1 MKFIILNG
9 SPKSEKSVTLQSI
22 KYLEMHNKNHE
33 FEYVHI
39 TREIKKYQKDVN
51 EMIKLCEKIS
61 NSDGVIW
68 SFPVYCAF
76 IPSNYKKFIELI
88 FEYGLEKYFEGRY
101 TTAFSTSIHFY
112 DHTAQNY
119 IHGICDDL
127 NMNYIKYL
135 SHDMND
141 LLKKNQREELQGFLD
156 IFAYSITN
164 NIKISKEY
172 KQLSKHLFKYTPGID
187 GYKVKTKKR
196 TIIITDVKEND
207 TNINRMINK
216 YKSCIQGSVEVL
228 NLNDIDI
235 KGHCIGCCRCGY
247 DNTCI
252 YKDGFRSF
260 LDYIIEKADIIIY
273 ASTIKDR
280 YLSSLFQLYTE
291 RSFTYNHIPVLK
303 GKQFA
308 YIISGSLSEEKNLKQ
323 ILEGGSMDGNLVGFV
338 SDESGD
344 SEILD
349 KELESLAKL
358 SIKYSEENYVPNP
371 NFLGVGGQS
380 IFNEGVSKGLSAIFV
395 ADYKY
400 YKENGYLYRTSLKD
414 VLLMVK
420 LTIFRFLMGIKGFRK
435 KVHENMYDNMLL
447 EHVKILKNGEK

>member
-22 KYLEMHNKNHE
+22 KYLELHNKNHE

-39 TREIKKYQKDVN
+39 TKEIKKYEKDVN
-51 EMIKLCEKIS
+51 EIIKLCEKIG
-61 NSDGVIW
+61 NSDGAIW

-88 FEYGLEKYFEGRY
+88 FEYGLEKYFAGKY
-101 TTAFSTSIHFY
+101 TTVFSTSIHFY

-141 LLKKNQREELQGFLD
+141 LLKERRRKELRNFFD
-156 IFAYSITN
+156 IFTYSISN
-164 NIKISKEY
+164 NIKTSKEY
-172 KQLSKHLFKYTPGID
+172 KPLSKSSFKYAPNID
-187 GYKVKTKKR
+187 GYKIGTEKR
-196 TIIITDVKEND
+196 TIIVTDATEKD
-207 TNINRMINK
+207 TNIRGMINK
-216 YKSCIQGSVEVL
+216 YKSCIKGSVEVF

-252 YKDGFRSF
+252 YKDGFRQF
-260 LDYIIEKADIIIY
+260 TDYIIEKADIIIY
-273 ASTIKDR
+273 ASTIRDR
-280 YLSSLFQLYTE
+280 YLSYLFQLYKE

-303 GKQFA
+303 GKQFG
-308 YIISGSLSEEKNLKQ
+308 YLISGSLSEEKNLKQ
-323 ILEGGSMDGNLVGFV
+323 ILEGECMEGNLVGFV
-338 SDESGD
+338 SDECEE

-349 KELESLAKL
+349 KELESFAKL

-380 IFNEGVSKGLSAIFV
+380 IFNEGISKGMSAVFV

-400 YKENGYLYRTSLKD
+400 YKKNGYLPKTRAKDIVLKTQAAITR
-414 VLLMVK
+414 LMMK
-420 LTIFRFLMGIKGFRK
+420 SKRIRK
-435 KVHENMYDNMLL
+435 EIHENMYDHMISK
-447 EHVKILKNGEK
+447 HIKILQNGER